1 MKRLVFGFVKSHP
14 WMVLLALLA
23 SLGSSAAFFLL
34 AVVLDFAVSAFVD
47 GWDWLAFSLLIG
59 YVLLFF
65 LLYWAYRAMEPYLQA
80 KAGDYVRTQYL
91 AYLLQP
97 NRLTNGNIGHELNDV
112 LDNSGKAVNAYLL
125 KPINL
130 VSEVLGLA
138 AAAIYGGLIH
148 YGLTLIGLG
157 IGGLQLLST
166 SLFQSQLGKMGQKYN
181 QADADLRDES
191 ERLLSSK
198 GELQANRATD
208 FAQKRFLSQASQ
220 AKAVALAYHRRAVSR
235 SVVSTLLSTLGELL
249 CLALVGYLVLRGQA
263 DLGTLAAAILI
274 LPLISDPVT
283 DIASDLATV
292 FASGKIPVMKVDLSV
307 GDEAERPLR
316 EFQGVEV
323 KINRQDGSGLR
334 LTADFSLKP
343 QEKALVLGDSGA
355 GKTTLLRF
363 LSGELEPKEGEIDFH
378 NGTPASLSYCPQ
390 FPYCFKGSVKEN
402 IAFDDGDRGK
412 LNAVSKQLGVK
423 EDIVDPRQASGGE
436 KKLIGLA
443 RSFYPQSGLLLLDE
457 PASSLGKAEEAR
469 IYEAILAYP
478 GALICT
484 ANKPRKEVAARFD
497 RIYVVSEGKMVLAD
511 VGRYAHYCAD

>member
-1 MKRLVFGFVKSHP
+1 M
-14 WMVLLALLA
+14 
-23 SLGSSAAFFLL
+23 
-34 AVVLDFAVSAFVD
+34 
-47 GWDWLAFSLLIG
+47 
-59 YVLLFF
+59 
-65 LLYWAYRAMEPYLQA
+65 
-80 KAGDYVRTQYL
+80 
-91 AYLLQP
+91 
-97 NRLTNGNIGHELNDV
+97 
-112 LDNSGKAVNAYLL
+112 
-125 KPINL
+125 
-130 VSEVLGLA
+130 
-138 AAAIYGGLIH
+138 
-148 YGLTLIGLG
+148 
-157 IGGLQLLST
+157 
-166 SLFQSQLGKMGQKYN
+166 
-181 QADADLRDES
+181 
-191 ERLLSSK
+191 
-198 GELQANRATD
+198 
-208 FAQKRFLSQASQ
+208 
-220 AKAVALAYHRRAVSR
+220 
-235 SVVSTLLSTLGELL
+235 
-249 CLALVGYLVLRGQA
+249 
-263 DLGTLAAAILI
+263 
-274 LPLISDPVT
+274 
-283 DIASDLATV
+283 
-292 FASGKIPVMKVDLSV
+292 
-307 GDEAERPLR
+307 
-316 EFQGVEV
+316 
-323 KINRQDGSGLR
+323 KINRQEGDGLR

-402 IAFDDGDRGK
+402 IAFDDGDSEK

-484 ANKPRKEVAARFD
+484 AHKPRKEVAARFD

>member
-1 MKRLVFGFVKSHP
+1 MRRLVFGFAKSHP
-14 WMVLLALLA
+14 WMVVLALLA

-34 AVVLDFAVSAFVD
+34 AAVLDYAVSAFIN
-47 GWDWLAFSLLIG
+47 GWDWSAFLLLLG
-59 YVLLFF
+59 YILLFF
-65 LLYWAYRAMEPYLQA
+65 LLYWAYRAMEPYIQA
-80 KAGDYVRTQYL
+80 KAGDYVRREYL

-97 NRLTNGNIGHELNDV
+97 NRLIDGNIGHQLNDV
-112 LDNSGKAVNAYLL
+112 LDNSEKAVNAYLL

-130 VSEVLGLA
+130 ISETLGLL

-166 SLFQSQLGKMGQKYN
+166 FLFQNQLGKMGEKYN

-198 GELQANRATD
+198 AELQANRATG

-220 AKAVALAYHRRAVSR
+220 AKDAALSYHRCAVSR

-263 DLGTLAAAILI
+263 DLGSLAAAIFI
-274 LPLISDPVT
+274 LPLRSDPVT
-283 DIASDLATV
+283 NIASDLATI
-292 FASGKIPVMKVDLSV
+292 FASGKIPTMKADLTV
-307 GDEAERPLR
+307 EDDTDRPIK
-316 EFQGVEV
+316 EFEGVEV
-323 KINRQDGSGLR
+323 KFDRQEENGLR
-334 LTADFSLKP
+334 LTANFALKP
-343 QEKALVLGDSGA
+343 QEKTLVLGDSGA

-363 LSGELEPKEGEIDFH
+363 LSGEVETKEGEVNFL
-378 NGTPASLSYCPQ
+378 NGIPASLSYCPQ
-390 FPYCFKGSVKEN
+390 FPYCFKGSVDEN
-402 IAFDDGDRGK
+402 IAFDDGNSEK
-412 LNAVSKQLGVK
+412 LTAVSKQLGVK
-423 EDIVDPRQASGGE
+423 EDIGDPRQASGGE

-457 PASSLGKAEEAR
+457 PASSLGKTEESR

-478 GALICT
+478 GAVICT
-484 ANKPRKEVAARFD
+484 AHKPPKEVAARFD
-497 RIYVVSEGKMVLAD
+497 RVYVVSEGKMVLAD
-511 VGRYAHYCAD
+511 VGRYARYCAD